1 MLSLSSI
8 YDGCRNRLQKDN
20 FGARLWA
27 FMCVALFVIA
37 LAVSMMGCSESAPSP
52 AQGSASAGGGSDLA
66 SSAMGFPGAVDSMG
80 GRFSSGALLGLQ
92 IQNEQIRPYFG
103 GY

>member
-1 MLSLSSI
+1 MLSVSSV

-27 FMCVALFVIA
+27 FLCVALFVIA
-37 LAVSMMGCSESAPSP
+37 LAVSMMGCSESTLSP
-52 AQGSASAGGGSDLA
+52 AQGSAGSGLA
-66 SSAMGFPGAVDSMG
+66 SSALGFPGGPGGLDSMG
-80 GRFSSGALLGLQ
+80 GRFSSGNLVGLQ

>member
-1 MLSLSSI
+1 MLSLSSV

-27 FMCVALFVIA
+27 FLCVALFVIA
-37 LAVSMMGCSESAPSP
+37 VAVSMMGCSENTLSP
-52 AQGSASAGGGSDLA
+52 QGSAGGGGLA
-66 SSAMGFPGAVDSMG
+66 SSGLGFPGGPGGIDSMG
-80 GRFSSGALLGLQ
+80 GRFSSGNLVGLQ
-92 IQNEQIRPYFG
+92 LQNNQIRPYFG